1 MNELEID
8 LGVTIVPKSDQ
19 LNADDLIAG
28 ARTIRIRDMKQTD
41 SETQPISIYFDDDN
55 NKPYKPNLGMRRVL
69 VQLWGTKGKEYIGRS
84 LTLFRDETVKWAG
97 AEVGGIV
104 ITQASHIQ
112 GVKKLSV
119 TIARSKKK
127 MFTITPIDYIA
138 PAPID
143 PTKAISILNESKT
156 LAELQSNWSKL
167 NKEEQA
173 LPSVVAVKDKLKW
186 ELK

>member
-28 ARTIRIRDMKQTD
+28 ARTIRIRDMKQTE
-41 SETQPISIYFDDDN
+41 SETQPISIYFDGDN
-55 NKPYKPNLGMRRVL
+55 NKPYKPSKGMRRVL
-69 VQLWGTKGKEYIGRS
+69 VQLWGTKGKEYVGRS
-84 LTLFRDETVKWAG
+84 LTLFRDETVKFSG

-104 ITQASHIQ
+104 ISHASHIQ
-112 GVKKLSV
+112 GVKKLSITV
-119 TIARSKKK
+119 ARSKKK

-143 PTKAISILNESKT
+143 PTNAISILNESKT
-156 LAELQSNWSKL
+156 LSELKSNWSKL
-167 NKEEQA
+167 NKDEQS
-173 LPSVVAVKDKLKW
+173 LPIILAVKDKLKG
-186 ELK
+186 ELA